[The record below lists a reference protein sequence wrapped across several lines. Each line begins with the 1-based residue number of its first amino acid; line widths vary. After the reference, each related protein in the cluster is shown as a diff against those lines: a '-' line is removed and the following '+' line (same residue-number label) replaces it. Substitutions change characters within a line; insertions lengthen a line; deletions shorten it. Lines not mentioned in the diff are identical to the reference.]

1 MAFSLETIP
10 SQGRRTRFLVVEN
23 DVTSV
28 FALRQFFATA
38 GYDVDCAAGPIEGL
52 RLLDRNS
59 YEAVITDLH
68 LAPGSL
74 GEGMLIA
81 AQARLRNPR
90 ACVVMLTANSSPH
103 TEREARDCG
112 VDVYHTKPV
121 ELAVLTS
128 DIERV
133 LREHAGNREHAT
145 LALSAAPPRDEA

>member
-10 SQGRRTRFLVVEN
+10 SQDRRTRFLVVEN

-28 FALRQFFATA
+28 FALRQFFAAA
-38 GYDVDCAAGPIEGL
+38 GHDVDCAAGPIEGL

-59 YEAVITDLH
+59 YEAIITDLH
-68 LAPGSL
+68 LAPGGL

-90 ACVVMLTANSSPH
+90 ACVVMLTANSSPL
-103 TEREARDCG
+103 TEQEARECG

-121 ELAVLTS
+121 DLALLTT

-133 LREHAGNREHAT
+133 LRTQAIDREHVGNAT
-145 LALSAAPPRDEA
+145 MGPPRGEG